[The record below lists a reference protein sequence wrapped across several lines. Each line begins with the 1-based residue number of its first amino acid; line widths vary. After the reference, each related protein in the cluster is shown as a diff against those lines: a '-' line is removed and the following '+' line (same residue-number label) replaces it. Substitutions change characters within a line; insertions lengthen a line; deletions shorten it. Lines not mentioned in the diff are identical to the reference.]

1 VSYLAGHPLR
11 VLALTG
17 QHVEL
22 VALSLAV
29 ALLVAVPIGVAAA
42 RRPRL
47 GSWLLGGLAA
57 IYTIPSLALLAVFVQ
72 LFGLGNGAIFVALVV
87 YAQFMLARNVAAGIR
102 GVDAA
107 QVDAAR
113 GLGMSPAL
121 VLARVELPLALP
133 VIVGG
138 IRVAAVASIA
148 IATLAG
154 YVGGGGLG
162 VLIFT
167 GLTLHNDAMI
177 VAGSVAASLLAVAA
191 DALLRLAERAVRV

>member
-1 VSYLAGHPLR
+1 MSYLAGHPLR